1 MISLPSFLTPEQ
13 ILNDPLLNKGTA
25 FTQEERDALGLNGFL
40 PPRVATL
47 EEQTSRRYENFKKK
61 PDELSRYTFLSGL
74 QNRNEILFYRLVSEH
89 ISEMLPLIYTP
100 TVGDVS
106 IHFSIMYR
114 QHRGL
119 YFSYP
124 LRDKISEI
132 IDHLSHEDLDVIVI
146 TDGERVLG
154 LGDVGIGGMAIPQ
167 GKLALY
173 TLFGGIHPARTLPIM
188 LDVGTNNQ
196 SLIEDPFYLGWRH
209 PRIRGSDYDIFVD
222 QVIQAIHRR
231 YPNVLIQW
239 EDFAKPNARPLL
251 ERYRDTICSFN
262 DDIQGTAA
270 VTLAAILSAVKAT
283 NTRLRDQKIVVLG
296 GGSAGLGISQLIV
309 EAMQLEGMSVE
320 EARSCFY
327 IVDLNGL
334 LHTKSP
340 GIDSEQLSFA
350 RSDGEIAEWK
360 VADPKKISLLDVVES
375 AHPTVLIGVSTS
387 QGAFDEKVVKAMA
400 LHTERPIIFPLS
412 NPTSK
417 SEAKPEDLIRWTQG
431 KAIVATG
438 SPFAPVT
445 YEGKE
450 YEIAQCNNVSIFPG
464 VGLGV
469 VVSKAPRVLDKMFI
483 RAAQVLSEYSPLL
496 KDPHAPLFPPLE
508 QLRNVSRNI
517 AIAVVQVAQEEG
529 LMPLTTPQEIER
541 LVDLKMWYPAYP
553 LYMRQESR

>member
-1 MISLPSFLTPEQ
+1 MVPIEIDLSPEQ

-47 EEQTSRRYENFKKK
+47 DEQAKRRYQNFKHKT
-61 PDELSRYTFLSGL
+61 DELSRYTFLSGL

-106 IHFSIMYR
+106 IHFSVMYR

-132 IDHLSHEDLDVIVI
+132 VAQISHEDLDVIVI
-146 TDGERVLG
+146 TDGERILG

-209 PRIRGSDYDIFVD
+209 PRIRGAEYDLFVD
-222 QVIQAIHRR
+222 QVIKAIHKRFPR
-231 YPNVLIQW
+231 VLLQW
-239 EDFAKPNARPLL
+239 EDFAKPNAQPLL
-251 ERYRDTICSFN
+251 ERYRDEICSFN

-270 VTLAAILSAVKAT
+270 VALAAILSALKAAGHSLT
-283 NTRLRDQKIVVLG
+283 QQKIVVLG
-296 GGSAGLGISQLIV
+296 GGSAGLGISRLIV
-309 EAMQLEGMSVE
+309 EAMKMEGVSE
-320 EARSCFY
+320 SEARRCFF
-327 IVDLNGL
+327 IVDMHGL
-334 LHTKSP
+334 IHSGTVS
-340 GIDSEQLSFA
+340 IDPEQKPFA
-350 RSDGEIAEWK
+350 RTSSEISEWK
-360 VADPKKISLLDVVES
+360 VSDPKHISLLEVIQN

-387 QGAFDEKVVKAMA
+387 QGAFNEQIVKTMA
-400 LHTERPIIFPLS
+400 KYTPHPIIFPLS

-438 SPFAPVT
+438 SPFAPVD
-445 YEGKE
+445 YEGKT
-450 YEIAQCNNVSIFPG
+450 YQIAQCNNVSIFPG

-469 VVSKAPRVLDKMFI
+469 VVSKTPRVIDKMFI
-483 RAAQVLSEYSPLL
+483 RAAHVLSEYSPRI
-496 KDPHAPLFPPLE
+496 KDFQAPLFPPLE
-508 QLRNVSRNI
+508 QLRNVSRAI

-529 LMPLTTPQEIER
+529 LSAPSSPQEIER
-541 LVDLKMWYPAYP
+541 SVDLKMWYPEYP
-553 LYMRQESR
+553 LYTRKQNR